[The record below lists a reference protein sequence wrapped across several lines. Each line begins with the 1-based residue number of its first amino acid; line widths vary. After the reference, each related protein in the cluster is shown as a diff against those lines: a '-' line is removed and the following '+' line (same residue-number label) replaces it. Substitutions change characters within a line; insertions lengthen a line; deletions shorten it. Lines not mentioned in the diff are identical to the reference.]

1 MAAITDQ
8 KAGERM
14 NKRDQAEVVIDIDLY
29 VSSNIG
35 A

>member
-1 MAAITDQ
+1 MTAITDQ

-14 NKRDQAEVVIDIDLY
+14 NKRDQREVVVDIDLY
-29 VSSNIG
+29 VFSNMG

>member
-14 NKRDQAEVVIDIDLY
+14 NKRDQAEVVIDIDLLY
-29 VSSNIG
+29 M
-35 A
+35 